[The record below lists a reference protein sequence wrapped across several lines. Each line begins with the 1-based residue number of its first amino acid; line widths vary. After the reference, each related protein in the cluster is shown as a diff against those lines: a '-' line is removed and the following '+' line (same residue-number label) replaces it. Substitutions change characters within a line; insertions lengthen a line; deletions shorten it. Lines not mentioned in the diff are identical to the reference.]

1 MGLRGASQRGVMR
14 YCLQPWTAD
23 AEGGAKAGKGAELLP
38 VVSIVILLVLV
49 LVLLLLRQQAPLT
62 NANKREEE
70 DAITTRES
78 KRRAVRI

>member
-38 VVSIVILLVLV
+38 VVIVILLVLV
-49 LVLLLLRQQAPLT
+49 LQAPLT

-70 DAITTRES
+70 DAITTSKS